1 MRDLGNPLEAV
12 PGSRNADLE
21 KSLEELPDK
30 VADALLAWRRTTLE
44 REKLEAI
51 LFLRFKGG
59 EFKRTGSEIEAMVQ
73 SDGGRFE
80 ACLNEAKAE
89 SDYRRLD
96 ERLMSWKKLASL
108 RTAF

>member
-1 MRDLGNPLEAV
+1 MGYQFENH
-12 PGSRNADLE
+12 SN
-21 KSLEELPDK
+21 SQI
-30 VADALLAWRRTTLE
+30 ADALEKLPDQVADSLLSWRRATLE

-89 SDYRRLD
+89 SEYNRLN
-96 ERLMSWKKLASL
+96 ERLLSFKKLASL
-108 RTAF
+108 RVAF